1 MLWAA
6 AILHNC
12 GLYVSHAAHHK
23 HSYYLIRNGELLG
36 YTETEIEVIAN
47 LARYHRKN
55 PPKKKHDNFV
65 ILTKKYREVVSKLHP
80 FLRLAVALDRR
91 QIGAISD
98 FKCEHRP
105 EVREFHLRLQPLNP
119 SDDCALELWSLD
131 YKKPSFEDEYNLTL
145 VATLEQTLVPV

>member
-1 MLWAA
+1 M
-6 AILHNC
+6 
-12 GLYVSHAAHHK
+12 
-23 HSYYLIRNGELLG
+23 G

-65 ILTKKYREVVSKLHP
+65 ILPKKHREVVSKLHP

-119 SDDCALELWSLD
+119 GDDCALEMWSLD
-131 YKKPSFEDEYNLTL
+131 YKKPVFEAEYNLKL

>member
-1 MLWAA
+1 M
-6 AILHNC
+6 
-12 GLYVSHAAHHK
+12 
-23 HSYYLIRNGELLG
+23 
-36 YTETEIEVIAN
+36 
-47 LARYHRKN
+47 
-55 PPKKKHDNFV
+55 
-65 ILTKKYREVVSKLHP
+65 ILTKKYREVVRKLHP